1 MRGRRAVAQKLLGD
15 DVAVE
20 EAALA
25 AAVLLGPGDADPA
38 LLAHRLAEL
47 GRARV
52 PACEAVLGLE
62 AGQRLLEKGADLH
75 AQCLGLGGQVERRKF
90 ELWDGHRHLGGWMP
104 LLCRLILD
112 RATREFRETNAA
124 P

>member
-20 EAALA
+20 ETALA

-52 PACEAVLGLE
+52 PAREAVLGLE
-62 AGQRLLEKGADLH
+62 AGQRLLEEGANLD
-75 AQCLGLGGQVERRKF
+75 AQRLGLGRQMERR
-90 ELWDGHRHLGGWMP
+90 ELELGDGHCHLARLDAP
-104 LLCRLILD
+104 LLCR
-112 RATREFRETNAA
+112 
-124 P
+124 